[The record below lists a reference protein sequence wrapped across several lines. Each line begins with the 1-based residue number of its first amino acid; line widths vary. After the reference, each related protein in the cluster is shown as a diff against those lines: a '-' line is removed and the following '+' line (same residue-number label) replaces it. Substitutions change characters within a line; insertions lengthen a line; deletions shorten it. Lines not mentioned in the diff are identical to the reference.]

1 MKLFD
6 RLTQIPYLIQDSFV
20 FKELIDERENSL
32 VPIAEEYYFKDIA
45 HLLTNTLPQIL
56 NILRYWDINPL
67 PYEVLDYVIKN
78 KEQLLGLDNS
88 LINYFQEVSLIVNA
102 EDEDLC
108 SEAARIG
115 SLNLLRIAHENG
127 YPWDESVCTIAAVN
141 GHLKCLIYA
150 YNNGSGLDDYI
161 YSDTLKAGHRDCFK
175 YVASLCG
182 LKYELNHMYEVVE
195 YE

>member
-6 RLTQIPYLIQDSFV
+6 RLTQIPYLIQDSAV
-20 FKELIDERENSL
+20 FKELIDEKENSL

-45 HLLTNTLPQIL
+45 DLFTNTLPQIL

-78 KEQLLGLDNS
+78 KEQLIGLDKS
-88 LINYFQEVSLIVNA
+88 LINYFLEITLIVNA

-108 SEAARIG
+108 REAAAIG

-150 YNNGSGLDDYI
+150 YNNSAGLDDYI